1 MLCRKIFLNSK
12 YSEEIRSSSPV
23 YQEMYMKHAI
33 KVNEVNKGSGNVK
46 NIATVMFDDSFKIT
60 NFAIENELIAIITFI
75 CKKRYTK

>member
-1 MLCRKIFLNSK
+1 
-12 YSEEIRSSSPV
+12 
-23 YQEMYMKHAI
+23 MYMKHAI

>member
-1 MLCRKIFLNSK
+1 
-12 YSEEIRSSSPV
+12 
-23 YQEMYMKHAI
+23 MKHAI

-75 CKKRYTK
+75 CKKKIYKIDAVVIK